1 MKKNVLYILYTIS
14 ALGVICSWIIGRYNG
29 LVTLEENVELAWSQV
44 ENQYQMRV
52 DLVPNLVATVKGYAT
67 HERETLEGVVSARA
81 KATQMTIDLSSATPE
96 QMASYQAA
104 QGELGQALG
113 RLLVVAES
121 YPNLKANENFQQL
134 QSQLEGTENR
144 ITYARDLFNRT
155 AQTYNESIR
164 RFPNNMVAWLFG
176 FDRKDYFQ
184 ADQGA
189 NHAPE
194 VEF

>member
-1 MKKNVLYILYTIS
+1 MKKNVLYILYIIS
-14 ALGVICSWIIGRYNG
+14 ALGVIGSWLIGRYNG

-44 ENQYQMRV
+44 ENQYQLRV

-67 HERETLEGVVSARA
+67 HERETLEGVVAARA
-81 KATQMTIDLSSATPE
+81 KATEMTIDLSNATPE

-113 RLLVVAES
+113 RLLLVAES